1 MEKVSK
7 KSIRRKVAR
16 RVVVALLV
24 TVIVLSVVNLI
35 YMSRRVVQEQQQELK
50 LATELCGEE
59 IDSWTLEMETIAEG
73 ISNSLGAL
81 ETLDEKN
88 IRSILDQIAWVH
100 GELYFVYVGT
110 EEGDMYMARGVSFP
124 ENVDVR
130 QRDWYK
136 QAKAAGH
143 TIVTDPYVSA
153 SRSDVVLATVA
164 SPIYFG
170 TTLVGVVGVDA
181 DITTINSYVES
192 IDFKNGAYG
201 FLVDSK
207 GDIVAHKN
215 EEFLHTTERVSNVAD
230 VIPEISAIIERPESD
245 IIVAADYTGER
256 MVYYT
261 TKLNECKWTIGV
273 AYPEKNISKI
283 IDRGIRI
290 SIVMALICI
299 FLSAADMTIAI
310 KKILL
315 PIEKINPAMDK
326 IMQGD
331 FTTRLDISTEEDE
344 LGMLQRKMAV
354 MLKQL
359 SDMIHR
365 QKYVLGEME
374 KGNLVVENIEEFP
387 GELNEIA
394 TSVNSIKETFND
406 IISDIQF
413 SAINLQSF
421 AMGINETSDLEEMR
435 SVFEELS
442 AEANVLMEKTSKF
455 ITVPPSSGDNT

>member
-7 KSIRRKVAR
+7 KSIRRKVAK

-24 TVIVLSVVNLI
+24 TVIFLSVVNLI

-50 LATELCGEE
+50 LVTELCGSK
-59 IDSWTLEMETIAEG
+59 IDSWILEMETISGG
-73 ISNSLGAL
+73 IADSLVAL
-81 ETLDEKN
+81 GTLDEKE
-88 IRSILDQIAWVH
+88 IRSILDQTAWVH
-100 GELYFVYVGT
+100 GNLYFVYVGT
-110 EEGDMYMARGVSFP
+110 EEGDMYMARGVSYP
-124 ENVDVR
+124 ENVDIR

-153 SRSDVVLATVA
+153 SRPDVVLATVA
-164 SPIYFG
+164 APIYFG
-170 TTLVGVVGVDA
+170 TTMVGVVGVDA
-181 DITTINSYVES
+181 DITSINNYVEG

-207 GDIVAHKN
+207 GEIVAHKN
-215 EEFLHTTERVSNVAD
+215 EDFLPTAEKVSNVTDA
-230 VIPEISAIIERPESD
+230 IPEISAIIKKPESD
-245 IIVAADYTGER
+245 IIVATDYTGER

-261 TKLNECKWTIGV
+261 SKLKESKWIVGV
-273 AYPEKNISKI
+273 AYPEKNVLKI
-283 IDRGIRI
+283 VDRGIRI

-299 FLSAADMTIAI
+299 LLSSADITMTI

-315 PIEKINPAMDK
+315 PIEKINPVMDR
-326 IMQGD
+326 IVQGD
-331 FTTRLDISTEEDE
+331 FTTRIDISTEEDE
-344 LGMLQRKMAV
+344 LGSLQRKMAIA
-354 MLKQL
+354 LKEL

-394 TSVNSIKETFND
+394 TSVNSIKATFND

-421 AMGINETSDLEEMR
+421 AMGINETSNLEEMR